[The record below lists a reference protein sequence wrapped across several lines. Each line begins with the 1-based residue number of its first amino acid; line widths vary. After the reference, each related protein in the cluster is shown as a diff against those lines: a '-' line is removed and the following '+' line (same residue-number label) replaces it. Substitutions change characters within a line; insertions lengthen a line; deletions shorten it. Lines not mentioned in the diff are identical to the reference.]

1 MARPLKADTSGEA
14 VLKVPTGRR
23 DDPSAGARISLP
35 GQVSEAASAL
45 AATEAPEQPIP
56 ILRLSDLQLPST
68 RPSKDSIGSTITVIP
83 AEERLSDPD
92 VFPAPHRPVR
102 SRPRLAM
109 VGGLVG
115 LILAI
120 ALTAFIAIG
129 QLPPDIW
136 RRLTVERAIELA
148 SSWARPAPATPP
160 MRAELATPR
169 LIVHRRVVLGEPA
182 ALGLAVQGG
191 AESAVIIRGLLPGME
206 LSNGDAVAADA
217 SQVAATALGKT
228 WIAPPESFIGS
239 ADLVAELRLPD
250 NKIADRLAIR
260 LEWGSPIS
268 PEPTQGPSDREEP
281 PISPA
286 SAPPQLDRQQIV
298 AGPPISPEL
307 TQGPSDREEPP
318 ISPASAPP
326 QLDRQ
331 QIVAGPPISAEPTQG
346 PSDREEPMPP
356 ISPAS
361 APRQLDRQ
369 QIVAGPPKTQ
379 GPSDRE
385 EPGPPIS
392 TVPAPRQLNEEEIA
406 VLLKRGK
413 DLIATGDLA
422 AARLV
427 LQRAADAN
435 DVEAILALAATYDP
449 YVLRELKVYSFAA
462 DTGMAR
468 TWYEK
473 ARQLGSSAALRR
485 LDMLTSG
492 AR

>member
-1 MARPLKADTSGEA
+1 
-14 VLKVPTGRR
+14 
-23 DDPSAGARISLP
+23 
-35 GQVSEAASAL
+35 
-45 AATEAPEQPIP
+45 
-56 ILRLSDLQLPST
+56 
-68 RPSKDSIGSTITVIP
+68 
-83 AEERLSDPD
+83 
-92 VFPAPHRPVR
+92 
-102 SRPRLAM
+102 M

-129 QLPPDIW
+129 QLPLADIW

-148 SSWARPAPATPP
+148 SSWVRPAPATTP

-169 LIVHRRVVLGEPA
+169 LIVHRRVGSGEPA

-191 AESAVIIRGLLPGME
+191 AEGAVIIRGLLPGME

-217 SQVAATALGKT
+217 WQVAATALGNA

-239 ADLVAELRLPD
+239 ADLIVELRLPD
-250 NKIADRLAIR
+250 SKIADRLAIQ

-268 PEPTQGPSDREEP
+268 PEQTQRPSDREEPEP

-286 SAPPQLDRQQIV
+286 SAPLQLDQQQIV
-298 AGPPISPEL
+298 AGPPIFPEP
-307 TQGPSDREEPP
+307 TQSPSDREEP
-318 ISPASAPP
+318 
-326 QLDRQ
+326 
-331 QIVAGPPISAEPTQG
+331 GPPISPD
-346 PSDREEPMPP
+346 P
-356 ISPAS
+356 
-361 APRQLDRQ
+361 
-369 QIVAGPPKTQ
+369 TQ

-392 TVPAPRQLNEEEIA
+392 TAPAPRQLDGEEIA

-435 DVEAILALAATYDP
+435 DVEATLALAATYDP

-462 DTGMAR
+462 DAGMAR

-485 LDMLTSG
+485 LEMLTSG

>member
-1 MARPLKADTSGEA
+1 MARPLKAETSGEA
-14 VLKVPTGRR
+14 GLKVSIGRP
-23 DDPSAGARISLP
+23 DDPSVGARIFLP

-45 AATEAPEQPIP
+45 AATEAPEHP
-56 ILRLSDLQLPST
+56 PST
-68 RPSKDSIGSTITVIP
+68 TSSKDSIGSTITVIP
-83 AEERLSDPD
+83 AEERLFNPD

-102 SRPRLAM
+102 SRSRLAL

-115 LILAI
+115 FILAI

-129 QLPPDIW
+129 QLPLADIW
-136 RRLTVERAIELA
+136 RRLTVEHAIELA

-169 LIVHRRVVLGEPA
+169 LIVHRRVVPGEPA

-217 SQVAATALGKT
+217 SQVAATTLGKT

-250 NKIADRLAIR
+250 NKIADRLAIQ
-260 LEWGSPIS
+260 LEWGPPIS
-268 PEPTQGPSDREEP
+268 PEPTRGPSDWEEP
-281 PISPA
+281 GLPISPT

-298 AGPPISPEL
+298 AGPPISPE
-307 TQGPSDREEPP
+307 P
-318 ISPASAPP
+318 
-326 QLDRQ
+326 
-331 QIVAGPPISAEPTQG
+331 
-346 PSDREEPMPP
+346 
-356 ISPAS
+356 
-361 APRQLDRQ
+361 
-369 QIVAGPPKTQ
+369 TQ

-392 TVPAPRQLNEEEIA
+392 TVPAPRQLDGEEIA

-435 DVEAILALAATYDP
+435 DIEAILALAATYDP

-462 DTGMAR
+462 DAGMAR

>member
-129 QLPPDIW
+129 QLPLADIW

-307 TQGPSDREEPP
+307 TQGPSDREEP
-318 ISPASAPP
+318 
-326 QLDRQ
+326 
-331 QIVAGPPISAEPTQG
+331 
-346 PSDREEPMPP
+346 
-356 ISPAS
+356 
-361 APRQLDRQ
+361 
-369 QIVAGPPKTQ
+369 
-379 GPSDRE
+379 
-385 EPGPPIS
+385 GPPIS

-462 DTGMAR
+462 DAGMAR

>member
-1 MARPLKADTSGEA
+1 
-14 VLKVPTGRR
+14 
-23 DDPSAGARISLP
+23 
-35 GQVSEAASAL
+35 
-45 AATEAPEQPIP
+45 
-56 ILRLSDLQLPST
+56 
-68 RPSKDSIGSTITVIP
+68 
-83 AEERLSDPD
+83 
-92 VFPAPHRPVR
+92 
-102 SRPRLAM
+102 
-109 VGGLVG
+109 
-115 LILAI
+115 
-120 ALTAFIAIG
+120 
-129 QLPPDIW
+129 
-136 RRLTVERAIELA
+136 
-148 SSWARPAPATPP
+148 
-160 MRAELATPR
+160 
-169 LIVHRRVVLGEPA
+169 
-182 ALGLAVQGG
+182 
-191 AESAVIIRGLLPGME
+191 
-206 LSNGDAVAADA
+206 
-217 SQVAATALGKT
+217 
-228 WIAPPESFIGS
+228 
-239 ADLVAELRLPD
+239 LPD

-331 QIVAGPPISAEPTQG
+331 QIVAGPPISPE
-346 PSDREEPMPP
+346 
-356 ISPAS
+356 
-361 APRQLDRQ
+361 L
-369 QIVAGPPKTQ
+369 TQ

-435 DVEAILALAATYDP
+435 DIEAILALAATYDP

-462 DTGMAR
+462 DAGMAR

>member
-129 QLPPDIW
+129 QLPLADIW

-307 TQGPSDREEPP
+307 TQGPSDREEP
-318 ISPASAPP
+318 
-326 QLDRQ
+326 
-331 QIVAGPPISAEPTQG
+331 
-346 PSDREEPMPP
+346 
-356 ISPAS
+356 
-361 APRQLDRQ
+361 
-369 QIVAGPPKTQ
+369 
-379 GPSDRE
+379 
-385 EPGPPIS
+385 GPPIS
-392 TVPAPRQLNEEEIA
+392 TVSAPRQLNEEEIA

-462 DTGMAR
+462 DAGMAR